1 MVGKANDVVRK
12 ELTIHASQRRA
23 FQAFTEQMD
32 LWWPRMHHIGNSEMK
47 EAVLETKQG
56 GRWYEVGVD
65 GTECNW
71 GKVLVWNP
79 PHKLVLAWQITADW
93 QYDPNFLTEVEVNF
107 IEKGAKLTS
116 VILEHRNIEKYGIK
130 AQEIW
135 SAFDSEGGWTGML
148 KTFAAIAETEA
159 TAEGPYCGV
168 GVIRVAGAEEV
179 NAVR

>member
-1 MVGKANDVVRK
+1 MIGKVNDVVRK
-12 ELTIHASQRRA
+12 ELVINASQRRA

-32 LWWPRMHHIGNSEMK
+32 LWWPRAHHIGKSEMK
-47 EAVLETKQG
+47 EAILETKPG

-79 PHKLVLAWQITADW
+79 PHKLVLAWQITAEW
-93 QYDPNFLTEVEVNF
+93 QYDPDFLTEVEVNF
-107 IEKGAKLTS
+107 IEKGPKLTS
-116 VILEHRNIEKYGIK
+116 FTLEHRNIEKFGAQ

-148 KTFAAIAETEA
+148 KSFATIAETEA
-159 TAEGPYCGV
+159 TARE
-168 GVIRVAGAEEV
+168 
-179 NAVR
+179 

>member
-1 MVGKANDVVRK
+1 MIGKTNDVVRK
-12 ELTIHASQRRA
+12 ELMINASQRRA

-32 LWWPRMHHIGNSEMK
+32 LWWPRSHHIGKSEMK

-79 PHKLVLAWQITADW
+79 PHKLVLAWQITAEW

-107 IEKGAKLTS
+107 SEKGPKIRASPLS
-116 VILEHRNIEKYGIK
+116 IGILKSLASR
-130 AQEIW
+130 
-135 SAFDSEGGWTGML
+135 L
-148 KTFAAIAETEA
+148 KKSGARST
-159 TAEGPYCGV
+159 PRVV
-168 GVIRVAGAEEV
+168 GRACSRASRQSLKPRQRPE
-179 NAVR
+179 